1 MVRRTRARRGWALVD
16 VIVGGVILAVGLAA
30 VVSIAQRALAM
41 QQRAEREVVAAALI
55 DGLLNEVLAT
65 GVVEWQLTRLPDG
78 SFDAPFEDWE
88 WTVEIKAQ
96 AQGDPHRVVAL
107 VRDPVG
113 TEHRI
118 ETLIAPRPDNLPD
131 PVRMPSTPVD
141 RQARYEALQQQ

>member
-1 MVRRTRARRGWALVD
+1 MVIHARTRRGWALVD

-65 GVVEWQLTRLPDG
+65 GVVEWQLTKLPDG
-78 SFDAPFEDWE
+78 SFEAPFEDWN

-96 AQGDPHRVVAL
+96 AQGDPHRVVAT

-113 TEHRI
+113 AEHRV
-118 ETLIAPRPDNLPD
+118 ETLITPRPDNLPD
-131 PVRMPSTPVD
+131 PVRTPGTPID
-141 RQARYEALQQQ
+141 RQARYDALQQQ